1 VRKSESK
8 MGEMAFYI
16 SGGEMENPL
25 IGLEVFEL

>member
-1 VRKSESK
+1 

-16 SGGEMENPL
+16 SEGEMENPL

>member
-1 VRKSESK
+1 